1 MVIYASEC
9 EHNRPWGW
17 VYCCCSIRAEFGTL
31 LFEFVYLSKITRN
44 PIYAKEGF
52 SWSVKFK

>member
-1 MVIYASEC
+1 MLVNVDVTRVGC
-9 EHNRPWGW
+9 TVVVPFVR
-17 VYCCCSIRAEFGTL
+17 GTL

>member
-1 MVIYASEC
+1 MVNYASDSG
-9 EHNRPWGW
+9 HNWGW
-17 VYCCCSIRAEFGTL
+17 VYYCCFIRAEFGTL